1 MHEFRF
7 KYQHNHSLGPGEG
20 PIKSIHLSF
29 SLAIEVDSGA
39 QCGAGLPDGLIT
51 CTSNPPSFL
60 ALSWDGEVKRE
71 GTLLLKSLPFY
82 IDGDKDAVAQFT
94 CNDDYSLFGLIT
106 ISGRAYLLIR
116 DSKGWNG
123 KCIYDPS
130 PEYPPATTLDF
141 NPSFSLIAIGD
152 ILGVVH
158 VYSVVKSNQQLPG
171 VVPVHSLDQQ
181 LPTTV
186 LSYSLAI
193 TKPGDNKPIKLSAV
207 SSLSWSSDGYAL
219 GVSWVYGGLSVWSVY
234 GCLLTSTVSEDTYVH
249 SSDGIVTD
257 TDEIF
262 FTGTQDLFWA
272 KGDYYLFVLPSQTEF
287 TSISGWLISR
297 FS

>member
-1 MHEFRF
+1 MHSFHF
-7 KYQHNHSLGPGEG
+7 NHSHTHSLGPGEC
-20 PIKSIHLSF
+20 PIKSTFLRF

-39 QCGAGLPDGLIT
+39 QCGLGLYDELIT
-51 CTSNPPSFL
+51 CTSSPPSFL
-60 ALSWDGEVKRE
+60 ALSWNGEVKRE
-71 GTLLLKSLPFY
+71 GTLLLKSLSFY
-82 IDGDKDAVAQFT
+82 IDGETDAVAQFIS
-94 CNDDYSLFGLIT
+94 NHDQSLFGLIT
-106 ISGRAYLLIR
+106 IAGRAYILTR
-116 DSKGWNG
+116 GKKWNG

-141 NPSFSLIAIGD
+141 NPCFGLVAIGD

-158 VYSVVKSNQQLPG
+158 VYSIGFEAEQELKG
-171 VVPVHSLDQQ
+171 LDEIEPI
-181 LPTTV
+181 LIPIPNTV

-193 TKPGDNKPIKLSAV
+193 TKPGANKPIKLSAV
-207 SSLSWSSDGYAL
+207 SALSYSSDGYAL

-272 KGDYYLFVLPSQTEF
+272 SGDYNLFVLPSQTEF
-287 TSISGWLISR
+287 TSKFETLIM
-297 FS
+297 